1 MDKLTSAQLDR
12 ACGAL
17 LGSAVGDALGAG
29 YEFGSARLG
38 PDGPSMIGGGLGNFA
53 PGEWTDDTT
62 MAWCIA
68 DVAASGADLRTDEA
82 LTQIARR
89 FRDWYD
95 TGPSDIGIQT
105 SRVLR
110 EVGAEPTSATML
122 ATSYDLH
129 QRTGHTAGN
138 GSLMRTAAVA
148 LPHLDDPDAVADA
161 ARKVSALT
169 HYDPRAGEACVL
181 WSLAIRHAVLFGELD
196 VRAGLDLLDDEAAA
210 YWSKRID
217 EAETRQPGHFNPNGW
232 VVAAFQAAW
241 SAIVHTP
248 VPTGASECR
257 QFGDALATAIA
268 IGDDTD
274 TVAAIAGALLGARWG
289 ASAVP
294 AEWRRVVHGYP
305 GLRGERLVEL
315 AYLAANKGPGI
326 YDWPV
331 ASRIDYS
338 SYGINRTFVQHPYD
352 DGVWLGDA
360 GVLDDLPKEV
370 TAVVSL
376 CLVGSEQV
384 RPGVEHV
391 VFRLIDKAGRS
402 ENINLPFVL
411 ADAARTIATLRDE
424 GHVVLLHCVAAQS
437 RTPTVG
443 IAYAMLRGV
452 PVAEA
457 TERVCGAL
465 PAAAPNQGFQ
475 ALLNARD
482 AFGFGG
488 TAGPAGGAD
497 GASGLVFADITEV
510 LKYFE
515 SSGLDDLGGCIA
527 DRADIDFDVYMFE
540 DDGIVLGMSH
550 PHGMQAFV
558 LEFPMTEETFWEYVN
573 DLEDQVLEMWEA
585 ASDDS

>member
-1 MDKLTSAQLDR
+1 
-12 ACGAL
+12 
-17 LGSAVGDALGAG
+17 
-29 YEFGSARLG
+29 
-38 PDGPSMIGGGLGNFA
+38 
-53 PGEWTDDTT
+53 
-62 MAWCIA
+62 
-68 DVAASGADLRTDEA
+68 
-82 LTQIARR
+82 
-89 FRDWYD
+89 
-95 TGPSDIGIQT
+95 
-105 SRVLR
+105 
-110 EVGAEPTSATML
+110 
-122 ATSYDLH
+122 
-129 QRTGHTAGN
+129 
-138 GSLMRTAAVA
+138 
-148 LPHLDDPDAVADA
+148 
-161 ARKVSALT
+161 
-169 HYDPRAGEACVL
+169 
-181 WSLAIRHAVLFGELD
+181 
-196 VRAGLDLLDDEAAA
+196 
-210 YWSKRID
+210 
-217 EAETRQPGHFNPNGW
+217 
-232 VVAAFQAAW
+232 
-241 SAIVHTP
+241 
-248 VPTGASECR
+248 
-257 QFGDALATAIA
+257 
-268 IGDDTD
+268 
-274 TVAAIAGALLGARWG
+274 AIAGALLGARWG